1 MDFIDSIDNNAPTG
15 QKYLQNALGTKNEI
29 IVNIINIPNE
39 IIFPD
44 MPPNSGR
51 YAL

>member
-1 MDFIDSIDNNAPTG
+1 MDFIDSIDNSAPTG
-15 QKYLQNALGTKNEI
+15 QKYLQKALGIKNEI
-29 IVNIINIPNE
+29 IMNIINTPNE

-51 YAL
+51 